1 MKKIRVT
8 VPEDIWR
15 LMKNDTEDFGV
26 SSNKLCNYILEKLK
40 YKQEINV
47 EQLLKVQ
54 GKPLKKII
62 QFDLNIGN
70 KEVYYDILK
79 ENRVDV
85 EAEFLRELFK
95 IYSSKFK
102 YIRELFIF
110 EDRVSKILEAIKKEK
125 KLKIKYKK
133 EIFTIEPFFIKRDEQ
148 GDENF
153 LFCYCDEHEDY
164 KNYKLK
170 ELNVVSILGDR
181 VTKKDR
187 EYIENAR
194 KNFNPFLAKGN
205 MVKVRLTEEGKSLLK
220 NLTNYRPKLIKKDK
234 DIYIFEASNENAK
247 LYFRQ
252 FLKEAIILEPEC
264 LKLDMKSELMEA
276 IKNYEQ

>member
-15 LMKNDTEDFGV
+15 LMKNDTEDFGI

-54 GKPLKKII
+54 GRPLKKII

-95 IYSSKFK
+95 VYSSKFK

-153 LFCYCDEHEDY
+153 LFCYCDEPGEH

-170 ELNVVSILGDR
+170 ELSVVSVLGDN
-181 VTKKDR
+181 VTKKNR
-187 EYIENAR
+187 EYIESVR
-194 KNFNPFLAKGN
+194 KNFNPFLANGN
-205 MVKVRLTEEGKSLLK
+205 LIKVLLTEEGKSLLK
-220 NLTNYRPKLIKKDK
+220 SLTNYRPKLVKKDK
-234 DIYIFEASNENAK
+234 DIYTFEASNENAK

-264 LKLDMKSELMEA
+264 LKRDMKSELMEA

>member
-15 LMKNDTEDFGV
+15 LMKNDTEDFGI

-54 GKPLKKII
+54 GRPLKKII

-95 IYSSKFK
+95 VYSSKFK

-153 LFCYCDEHEDY
+153 LFCYCDEPGEY

-170 ELNVVSILGDR
+170 ELSVVSVLGDN
-181 VTKKDR
+181 VTKKNR
-187 EYIENAR
+187 EYIESVR
-194 KNFNPFLAKGN
+194 KNFNPFLANGN
-205 MVKVRLTEEGKSLLK
+205 LIKVLLTEEGKSLLK
-220 NLTNYRPKLIKKDK
+220 SLTNYRPKLVKKDK
-234 DIYIFEASNENAK
+234 DIYTFEASNENAK

-264 LKLDMKSELMEA
+264 LKRDMKSELMEA